1 MRITPLRGFLLAQG
15 VIVAALSLAPDD
27 SWVHVLGRVLAGWS
41 AAAAVVVGTRRQ
53 RPPAAAAYYLFGL
66 GVFLNVAGTLVEQIV
81 ATLDPD
87 AMLPTVAEPF
97 WLAIYPCF
105 VAGMI
110 LLIRRRGGGQL
121 STLVD
126 SSIITVGLGLLAWV
140 FMIQPQAQ
148 HFEASVLARAVQTAY
163 PLADLVVLA
172 AMVRLLIGGGSRS
185 PAFRL
190 MIAALLGLLAG
201 DLGWAISSALGI
213 DPGPVTRRVL
223 AGTYQ
228 VVFALMGAA
237 ALHPSVRELAA
248 PSPRAAR
255 LGPGLLLG
263 LGAASLV
270 APGLLLWETA
280 RGDVPDAAAIAV
292 SSAVLFLLG
301 VGRMAELV
309 RRIEDRTRELARRNR
324 SARMVLDTVNEGLLR
339 VARDGTVLEERSAA
353 VDRWFGP
360 FPAGT
365 PFADHIARFDPR
377 FADSF
382 RLGHEALL
390 EGTLPEALCLDQLPR
405 QLRAGERQLTVSY
418 LPVGETAAQEGL
430 LLVIV
435 DVTDQRQLAH
445 QEAEQRERLAI
456 FQGFASDRVGLL
468 ALFDEVDRLLEQI
481 AQGDRATQQRLLHT
495 IKGNTS
501 LAGLAVM
508 AQLCHAAE
516 TELEEG
522 PAGPSSVGAV
532 RQRWQELR
540 GTLRA
545 LVADR
550 GPEVIELGKAELE
563 RLTQELAR
571 GLPAGRAVEQLRAW
585 QSEPVERSLQRLGD
599 HARVLARR
607 LGKGEVELEI
617 EANGLRLDAER
628 GRALW
633 AELVHV
639 VNNAVDHGLEAPDER
654 GARGKP
660 DPARLRLSARLDA
673 GNLVIEVE
681 DDGRGIDWEAV
692 RRAAVPLGL
701 PTETPEQLTAALL
714 SPGVSSRAEA
724 DLVSGRGLGLS
735 VVDARLR
742 ALGGAVEV
750 ESRAG
755 QGTCFRLSFP
765 ISAPEPAAGYAESRS

>member
-1 MRITPLRGFLLAQG
+1 MRLTPLRGFLLAQG
-15 VIVAALSLAPDD
+15 VIVAALSLVPDD
-27 SWVHVLGRVLAGWS
+27 TWMHVLGRVLAGWS

-53 RPPAAAAYYLFGL
+53 RTPAAAAYYLFAL
-66 GVFLNVAGTLVEQIV
+66 GVFLNVGGTLVEKIV
-81 ATLDPD
+81 ATVDPE
-87 AMLPTVAEPF
+87 AVAPTLAEPF
-97 WLAIYPCF
+97 WLAIYPSF
-105 VAGMI
+105 VTGMI
-110 LLIRRRGGGQL
+110 LLIRRRGVGQL

-126 SSIITVGLGLLAWV
+126 STIITVGMGLLAWV
-140 FMIQPQAQ
+140 FMIRPQAE
-148 HFEASVLARAVQTAY
+148 HFETSVLARVVQTAY

-185 PAFRL
+185 LAFRL
-190 MIAALLGLLAG
+190 MIAAVLVLLAG
-201 DLGWAISSALGI
+201 DLGWAISSATGI
-213 DPGPVTRRVL
+213 DPGPVARRVL

-228 VVFALMGAA
+228 AAFALMGAA

-248 PSPRAAR
+248 PSPRQAR

-263 LGAASLV
+263 LGAASLI
-270 APGLLLWETA
+270 APGLLMWETT
-280 RGDVPDAAAIAV
+280 RGDLPDAAAIAV
-292 SSAVLFLLG
+292 SSAVLFLLV

-324 SARMVLDTVNEGLLR
+324 SARMVLDTVNEGLVR
-339 VARDGTVLEERSAA
+339 VARDGTLLEERSAM

-360 FPAGT
+360 FTAGT
-365 PFADHIARFDPR
+365 PFADHVARLDPG
-377 FADSF
+377 FAEGF

-405 QLRAGERQLTVSY
+405 RLRAGARELTVSY
-418 LPVGETAAQEGL
+418 LSVGETAAQEGL
-430 LLVIV
+430 LLVLV
-435 DVTDQRQLAH
+435 DVTDQRQLAQ
-445 QEAEQRERLAI
+445 QEAEQRERLAV
-456 FQGFASDRVGLL
+456 FQGFARDRLGLL
-468 ALFDEVDRLLEQI
+468 ALFDEVDRLLGQI
-481 AQGDRATQQRLLHT
+481 DAGDRDTQGRLLHT

-516 TELEEG
+516 TELEEDSTAE
-522 PAGPSSVGAV
+522 PGAV
-532 RQRWQELR
+532 VAVHQRWQVLR
-540 GTLRA
+540 ETLRE

-563 RLTQELAR
+563 RLTQELGR
-571 GLPAGRAVEQLRAW
+571 GLPVGRAIERLRTW
-585 QSEPVERSLQRLGD
+585 QGEPVERSLQRLGD
-599 HARVLARR
+599 HARALARQ
-607 LGKGEVELEI
+607 LGKGELALEI
-617 EANGLRLDAER
+617 EANGLRLDPER
-628 GRALW
+628 GRPLW

-660 DPARLRLSARLDA
+660 GLARLRLGARLYA
-673 GNLVIEVE
+673 GSLVIEVE

-692 RRAAVPLGL
+692 RRAAAPRGL
-701 PTETPEQLTAALL
+701 PTETPAQLTAALL

-735 VVDARLR
+735 VVDARVR

-765 ISAPEPAAGYAESRS
+765 ISAPSELYAESRS